1 MSFHNEMNAIVL
13 FFFFF
18 NKRKKRRRRTK
29 LFPTVAVR
37 WGAASGNGQRSREH
51 RGPAWRAAVHS
62 RRWGP
67 HFILNFG
74 WIWIYFFFY
83 FFIPP
88 HFVRFELETRQ
99 ISYSNSVQIRW
110 IRWVFNWQI
119 CVGLR
124 SNGSGAFYFIF
135 FRKWESAGVF
145 VKGNNTALTVGL
157 RVACH
162 DLFVNLTKKS
172 SKWDEC
178 ATQHTSTA

>member
-1 MSFHNEMNAIVL
+1 M
-13 FFFFF
+13 
-18 NKRKKRRRRTK
+18 
-29 LFPTVAVR
+29 R

-74 WIWIYFFFY
+74 WIWIYFFIY

-88 HFVRFELETRQ
+88 HFVRFELE
-99 ISYSNSVQIRW
+99 ISYSNSVQIKW

-124 SNGSGAFYFIF
+124 SNGSGAFDFYFLENEKAREYLLREIT
-135 FRKWESAGVF
+135 RHWQSVYALRVTIYLWIWPKSQTSEMNVRHNTRQLLSTTLHIWSAGE
-145 VKGNNTALTVGL
+145 KIGWN
-157 RVACH
+157 
-162 DLFVNLTKKS
+162 
-172 SKWDEC
+172 
-178 ATQHTSTA
+178 ATN